1 MLSHS
6 PGDAANSPCFWR
18 LLTSQARAELRQMA
32 RAEEYQRGDVLIM
45 EGDTGKDVAVIL
57 HGWVKVVAHGVDG
70 YESLL
75 AARGPGDIV
84 GEMAILGLT
93 TRTAEVRAIS
103 ETHVLWVSSDDFAH
117 ALQHD
122 AELGRVLLTVVTG
135 RLRHADQWRAR
146 CGSLEVPQR
155 LAILLL
161 ELMGRETL
169 GVPSGSG
176 WVIPFG
182 QDELAGFI
190 GTSRR
195 SVGRA
200 LQAFRRA
207 GWVETDH
214 CAIRILQPEALRSAS
229 SARSAADLKSA
240 LVS

>member
-1 MLSHS
+1 MPSNS
-6 PGDAANSPCFWR
+6 PGDASSSPCFWR
-18 LLTSQARAELRQMA
+18 LLTGQARADLRQMA
-32 RAEEYQRGDVLIM
+32 RVEEYRRGDVLIV
-45 EGDTGKDVAVIL
+45 EGDIGKDVAVIL
-57 HGWVKVVAHGVDG
+57 HGWVKVVAHGMDG

-84 GEMAILGLT
+84 GEMAALGLNK
-93 TRTAEVRAIS
+93 RTAEVRAIS
-103 ETHVLWVSSDDFAH
+103 ETQVIWVPSDGFAQ
-117 ALQHD
+117 ALERD
-122 AELGRVLLTVVTG
+122 AELGRALLSVVIA

-161 ELMGRETL
+161 ELMGREAL
-169 GVPSGSG
+169 GVPSSNG

-200 LQAFRRA
+200 LKEFRRA
-207 GWVETDH
+207 GWVETGH
-214 CAIRILQPEALRSAS
+214 CAIRILDPEALRVVSVTSAV
-229 SARSAADLKSA
+229 ADPKSA